1 MFNIQKTA
9 QYWEFASEESLED
22 FLWGALVQLLDI
34 KPIKR
39 QFSVSGQFCDI
50 LGITAQGSLAIV
62 ELKNGEDRYVV
73 SQISRYY
80 DALIT
85 EKPLSELIDYSQAI
99 ELIIIAPSFHRDN
112 FIDQK
117 YNRLNIRFLEF
128 KLQEKGKTVLFSL
141 KDLQSNIAAYQ
152 SIDLPDLPEDQTIA
166 TPPRRL
172 LKLLADYDQKT
183 KESILEVR
191 SQILKFN
198 PKIQEVSNTNNII
211 YGTGKTKSCAE
222 LRQDK
227 VRNIMVLFLWLP
239 WKTARHHKKQM
250 VVRMRLWT
258 DWETVSAL
266 GHTPDAMGK
275 MVSFEE
281 WESASVRPLNRV
293 LPKGMSWRHDSWI
306 PVEISQNKYF
316 TDPVYRA
323 EFIHQHRYLPHASQ
337 HNYRSGVAM
346 SATSYLEYMG
356 QSNTS
361 LQLSEFVNLALETWL
376 SKI

>member
-9 QYWEFASEESLED
+9 QYWEFPSEENLED
-22 FLWGALVQLLDI
+22 FLWETLVKLSGI

-39 QFSVSGQFCDI
+39 QFGVNGQFCDI
-50 LGITAQGSLAIV
+50 LGVTRRGSLAII
-62 ELKNGEDRYVV
+62 ELKNSEDRYVV

-85 EKPLSELIDYSQAI
+85 EKPLSDLIDYKQPI
-99 ELIIIAPSFHRDN
+99 ELIVIASSFHRDN

-117 YNRLNIRFLEF
+117 YNKLNIRFLQFNIE
-128 KLQEKGKTVLFSL
+128 EKPENILFSL
-141 KDLQSNIAAYQ
+141 KDLQSNSVTCQ
-152 SIDLPDLPEDQTIA
+152 LIDLPKSSQNQSISI
-166 TPPRRL
+166 PPRRL
-172 LKLLADYDQKT
+172 TKLLADYDQKT

-239 WKTARHHKKQM
+239 WKTSRHHKKQM

-258 DWETVSAL
+258 DWKTVSDL

-281 WESASVRPLNRV
+281 WESASVRPLNKV
-293 LPKGMSWRHDSWI
+293 LPKGMSWRRDWWI
-306 PVEISQNKYF
+306 PTAVAQEKYF

-323 EFIHQHRYLPHASQ
+323 KFVHEHSYLPDASQ

-346 SATSYLEYMG
+346 SATSYLEYIGKSDM
-356 QSNTS
+356 S
-361 LQLSEFVNLALETWL
+361 LKLSEFVSLALETWL